1 MLIGYARCSTNDQ
14 NLDLQLDALRKAGC
28 ERIFKD
34 VLSGAID
41 DRPGLQ
47 QAQDFLNSGDVLVV
61 WKMDRLGR
69 SLPHL
74 IQTVSSLANRGVGLK
89 SLTESLDTSSAGG
102 RLVLHIFGALAEFE
116 RDLIRQRTVA
126 GLQAARERGRIGG
139 RRPKMSDSQNIIA
152 QQLFN
157 ERHHTVGEIAK
168 SLNVSRS
175 TIYRNLKII
184 KPNSPQGNNSV

>member
-14 NLDLQLDALRKAGC
+14 NLDLQLDALEKVGC

-34 VLSGAID
+34 VLSGATD

-47 QAQDFLNSGDVLVV
+47 QAVEFLKSGDALVV

-69 SLPHL
+69 SLQHL
-74 IQTVSSLANRGVGLK
+74 IQTVSSLANKGIGLK
-89 SLTESLDTSSAGG
+89 SITESIDTSSASG

-139 RRPKMSDSQNIIA
+139 RRPKMSDSQNMIA
-152 QQLFN
+152 QQLFS
-157 ERHHTVGEIAK
+157 ERNHSVEQIAK
-168 SLNVSRS
+168 SLGVSRS
-175 TIYRNLKII
+175 TVYRNLKII
-184 KPNSPQGNNSV
+184 KPNSP